1 MGHVTALAIASLVKV
16 PEIGAVFTSPPS
28 AHERAAAP
36 APRSSLAR
44 LRWTSIIVGMTL
56 TMAPLAASAQRSD
69 VEPSKQGYWWY
80 EEPKLEKSAEQAEAL
95 VKPDIP
101 PMAQLATWTP
111 PRIRQLIEQQ
121 RDYAATVLTVEAV
134 ADFWRLQDF
143 ARRKARA
150 FAGVTQLAMLQ
161 HPELNSKSANPM
173 VGDARA
179 ELNAQKDGLR
189 RGYLRSKASEFALVM
204 FSRATC
210 GYCRVQW
217 PIVQRFQEEVG
228 WQVTLMDIDRRRD
241 VARRYGVEITPT
253 TMLIRRNSAQRMI
266 IASGVETYPNLA
278 QMAYQGTR
286 LLSGDI
292 RPEQF
297 MTGPGEEDGFFDALA
312 NGPVSATDPRAL
324 GGDLIIS
331 DPGPQR

>member
-1 MGHVTALAIASLVKV
+1 MREFAELIAVIAL
-16 PEIGAVFTSPPS
+16 VFSP
-28 AHERAAAP
+28 AAAT
-36 APRSSLAR
+36 AQ
-44 LRWTSIIVGMTL
+44 
-56 TMAPLAASAQRSD
+56 AAQEDRP
-69 VEPSKQGYWWY
+69 VKPKQGYWWY
-80 EEPKLEKSAEQAEAL
+80 DKPLPPKPAEAAEEL
-95 VKPDIP
+95 VKPEIP

-111 PRIRQLIEQQ
+111 PRIRKLIEQQ

-150 FAGVTQLAMLQ
+150 FAGVTQLAMLR
-161 HPELNSKSANPM
+161 HPELNSRSANPM

-189 RGYLRSKASEFALVM
+189 RGYLRAKAGEFALVM
-204 FSRATC
+204 FSRSTC

-217 PIVQRFQEEVG
+217 PILQRFQEEMG
-228 WQVTLMDIDRRRD
+228 WQVTLMDIDRRPD
-241 VARRYGVEITPT
+241 LARRYGVEITPT
-253 TMLIRRNSAQRMI
+253 TMLIRRNSAQRMV

-278 QMAYQGTR
+278 QMAYQATR

-312 NGPVSATDPRAL
+312 NGPVSATDPRVL
-324 GGDLIIS
+324 DGDLLAAEAE
-331 DPGPQR
+331 PRP